1 MRSLPTAAELLK
13 IAREGLLNELLPH
26 LPKEHHY
33 TALMAANALAIS
45 MREIQADDSQH
56 KAEAALLH
64 ELYGSA
70 APDEGMD
77 ALAGH
82 LAHDLRAGRF
92 DARLD
97 AVGELLLAEVTAR
110 LRVSN
115 PKYLKQAGLN

>member
-1 MRSLPTAAELLK
+1 MRRPCHRFE
-13 IAREGLLNELLPH
+13 R
-26 LPKEHHY
+26 
-33 TALMAANALAIS
+33 LAQLGNRLTEYI
-45 MREIQADDSQH
+45 SQH

-92 DARLD
+92 DARLE
-97 AVGELLLAEVTAR
+97 AVGDLLLAEVTAR

>member
-82 LAHDLRAGRF
+82 LAHDLRA
-92 DARLD
+92 ARLE
-97 AVGELLLAEVTAR
+97 AVGALLLAEVTAR

>member
-13 IAREGLLNELLPH
+13 IARDGLLNELLPH
-26 LPKEHHY
+26 LPKEQHY

-45 MREIQADDSQH
+45 MREIQAAASQDQ
-56 KAEAALLH
+56 AEAALLH

-70 APDEGMD
+70 ATSAGIDEF
-77 ALAGH
+77 AVR
-82 LAHDLRAGRF
+82 LAHDLREGRF
-92 DARLD
+92 DTRLP
-97 AVGELLLAEVTAR
+97 AVGQLLLAEVTAR